1 MAEAPLPG
9 VRGLVF
15 VGFPLHAAGRPST
28 ARGTHLTAAGVPLL
42 FLQGTRDTLADLTLL
57 RPIVEAL
64 PQATMHVV
72 EDADHGFHVRRSS
85 GRSDAEVL
93 DELADVTEAWIGQAA
108 R

>member
-1 MAEAPLPG
+1 
-9 VRGLVF
+9 
-15 VGFPLHAAGRPST
+15 
-28 ARGTHLTAAGVPLL
+28 
-42 FLQGTRDTLADLTLL
+42 
-57 RPIVEAL
+57 VEAL